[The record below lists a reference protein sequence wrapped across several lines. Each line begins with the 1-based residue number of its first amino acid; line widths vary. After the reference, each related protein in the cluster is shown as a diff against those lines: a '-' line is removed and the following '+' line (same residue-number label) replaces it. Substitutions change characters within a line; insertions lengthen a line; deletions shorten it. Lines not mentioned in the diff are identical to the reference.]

1 MTKRKLKK
9 LFKQETKKLGIAN
22 NNIFEQMNEIH
33 ALNNINAIN
42 ENALKMAERELYRK
56 EIIIQYL
63 EIKLLEKG
71 SQ

>member
-9 LFKQETKKLGIAN
+9 RLNQKTRKLSIAN
-22 NNIFEQMNEIH
+22 HSIFEQKNEIY
-33 ALNNINAIN
+33 ALNSINAIN